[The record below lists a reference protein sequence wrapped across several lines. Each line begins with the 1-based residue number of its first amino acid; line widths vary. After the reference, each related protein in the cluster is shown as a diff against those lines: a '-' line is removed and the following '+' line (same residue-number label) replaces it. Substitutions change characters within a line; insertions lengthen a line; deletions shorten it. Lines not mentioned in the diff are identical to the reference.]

1 MVGGPNIESLNV
13 EAREGFLAQKPSAKS
28 IKETGREL
36 VRGWLQPVVGVLAR
50 TGIHPNWLSAGGMV
64 LTGVG
69 AVFFLQGRF
78 TLGSLWAIVGASMDA
93 VDGAV
98 ARAQNRESSFGAYLD
113 STLDRVSDALLFL
126 GIAGYYFY
134 RPVLAASSLSPGLNT
149 RLLSHSPI
157 DDWMRGMAALLAL
170 AGAYMVSYTRA
181 RAEGLG
187 ISINVGWFERP
198 ERLIVLL
205 GAALFGAG
213 ILMDYALALLMI
225 LSWLTAV
232 QRFLH
237 VRSRMSTTSPPTE
250 TRNRRSAR

>member
-1 MVGGPNIESLNV
+1 LPRIP
-13 EAREGFLAQKPSAKS
+13 RAKS
-28 IKETGREL
+28 IKETGREF
-36 VRGWLQPVVGVLAR
+36 VRGWLQPVVSGLAR
-50 TGIHPNWLSAGGMV
+50 TGIHPNWLSVAG
-64 LTGVG
+64 LTLTAVG

-78 TLGSLWAIVGASMDA
+78 TIGSLWAIVGASLDA

-98 ARAQNRESSFGAYLD
+98 ARAQGRESSFGAYLD
-113 STLDRVSDALLFL
+113 STLDRVSDTLLFV

-187 ISINVGWFERP
+187 IEVNVGWFERP

-205 GAALFGAG
+205 GTALFGAG
-213 ILMDYALALLMI
+213 ILMDYALALLLIM
-225 LSWLTAV
+225 SWLTAV
-232 QRFLH
+232 QRFFH
-237 VRSRMSTTSPPTE
+237 VRNSMGSTSPTTE